1 MVTFVQL
8 SVRLSIDAIISKQC
22 ICLNYFYLKRTMK
35 PTSLIPA
42 FILAVAGL
50 PAANDD
56 PTLKNTLVGNVA
68 FSGSG
73 CPNGTAVTTIQNNA
87 ATIAFSKLKT
97 ELAKDLKT
105 TTVSLDC
112 GAIFHVNVPTGWK
125 FRPYKGDT
133 RLYVQVDKGIYGIVR
148 TAYSVAKSSNAVSL
162 GH

>member
-1 MVTFVQL
+1 
-8 SVRLSIDAIISKQC
+8 
-22 ICLNYFYLKRTMK
+22 MK

-50 PAANDD
+50 PTAVDD
-56 PTLKNTLVGNVA
+56 PTLKKTLVGNVA

-73 CPNGTAVTTIQNNA
+73 CPNGSAISTIQDNAVTIT
-87 ATIAFSKLKT
+87 FSKLKT